1 MERLLYGKLIMIK
14 GIRFFDDSE
23 DDPSECV
30 WKYEILNEVPAHRLR
45 LKDIKIL
52 DDWYDDGRKKSI
64 RKKIL
69 KDIKEG
75 NLHQHLTTH
84 TYNVTTIMYGFC
96 TSVQTI
102 TIGERNG

>member
-1 MERLLYGKLIMIK
+1 MIK

-30 WKYEILNEVPAHRLR
+30 WKYEILNEVPAHRLK

-52 DDWYDDGRKKSI
+52 DNWYDDGRKNNI

-75 NLHQHLTTH
+75 GLDQHPTTDTYKVTIKMQDTLT
-84 TYNVTTIMYGFC
+84 VKTI
-96 TSVQTI
+96 V
-102 TIGERNG
+102 RR